1 MSRYS
6 SRHFSD
12 HINNTAAIF
21 SSRNQDKGQRPIRAM
36 LDAQFAPDAFLTV
49 VDKHFLS
56 YFIRLKLAYFY
67 AITAQIA
74 FTFIKHYRVAQRDR
88 LAEISVRFFGRFCS
102 LQ

>member
-12 HINNTAAIF
+12 HINIQRQYFPLAIKI
-21 SSRNQDKGQRPIRAM
+21 KGQRPIRAI

-49 VDKHFLS
+49 VNKHSLS

-67 AITAQIA
+67 AITAEIS
-74 FTFIKHYRVAQRDR
+74 FTFIKHYRVARGDR